1 MTACVLRHFSHVQL
15 FAASWTV
22 IHQAPQSM
30 GFSRQEYWSGLP
42 CPPPGDLPNPGINS
56 GSPALQVNSLP
67 SEPPGKSRGC
77 GVRVYA
83 ELLCI
88 HLKVCGEKQ
97 KALAEFSEE
106 LKRQKMVK
114 EEMFS
119 ESWEED
125 Q

>member
-1 MTACVLRHFSHVQL
+1 
-15 FAASWTV
+15 
-22 IHQAPQSM
+22 M

-67 SEPPGKSRGC
+67 SEPPGKSRRC

-97 KALAEFSEE
+97 KVPAEFSEE